1 MENNISL
8 KQFTQKVEALVRL
21 LQEKDAKIALLE
33 AEKEELRKEIKRSY
47 AENVELQNKYDNLQV
62 AQALISLSNKDVD
75 TIAFFSDSANTFVS
89 SSIVKPGAITISWYS
104 LDNNSLVEYIDTIL
118 IIKNNI
124 IGINILDSTLYLD
137 IFLILS
143 HPLTINILP
152 HIIVYLYKNK

>member
-62 AQALISLSNKDVD
+62 AQALISLSNKDVARAKAKLTTMMK
-75 TIAFFSDSANTFVS
+75 TIDRCVEKIND
-89 SSIVKPGAITISWYS
+89 YS
-104 LDNNSLVEYIDTIL
+104 HE
-118 IIKNNI
+118 
-124 IGINILDSTLYLD
+124 
-137 IFLILS
+137 
-143 HPLTINILP
+143 
-152 HIIVYLYKNK
+152 

>member
-62 AQALISLSNKDVD
+62 AQALISLSNKDVSRAKAKLTTMMK
-75 TIAFFSDSANTFVS
+75 TIDRCVEKINDDSH
-89 SSIVKPGAITISWYS
+89 
-104 LDNNSLVEYIDTIL
+104 E
-118 IIKNNI
+118 
-124 IGINILDSTLYLD
+124 
-137 IFLILS
+137 
-143 HPLTINILP
+143 
-152 HIIVYLYKNK
+152 